1 MANIA
6 FEQADTLQ
14 GVVETLGLEL
24 KESDW
29 IGRNGGPGI
38 GTNADVVEAI
48 FGVDVLQNGN
58 NSTLIEIGENHVVV
72 LRMLEHQAAK
82 ARPFD
87 EVREQVR
94 ETVRIQQT
102 RRLLEE
108 QGDQYLAQLEQGETT
123 LESIADNHG
132 LSFEQHPLSKR
143 NVTTPERGIVRQAF
157 AMRPPAA
164 DQPVYSGQLAALGD
178 YTLVA
183 LHEVRDGDISELEGE
198 QLTQAMRGLSRMLGA
213 SEVQMVMDDLEKSA
227 DIEIPEQDEL

>member
-1 MANIA
+1 M
-6 FEQADTLQ
+6 D
-14 GVVETLGLEL
+14 TLGLEL

-48 FGVDVLQNGN
+48 FGVDVLQNDN

-72 LRMLEHQAAK
+72 LRILDHQSAK

-102 RRLLEE
+102 RSLLNE
-108 QGDQYLAQLEQGETT
+108 QGDQYLAQLERGETT
-123 LESIADNHG
+123 LESIAGSHG

-143 NVTTPERGIVRQAF
+143 DATTPERGIVRQAF
-157 AMRPPAA
+157 AMRPPAG

-213 SEVQMVMDDLEKSA
+213 SEVQMVMDGLENSA
-227 DIEIPEQDEL
+227 SIEIPQQDDL